1 MTIGQLRELLQRY
14 LTGKA
19 TDEELRVI
27 ERWFRRTEAKEY
39 SMTEEKREEIAARL
53 LPRLRAIAY
62 PEKGGA
68 QTSMGEGIRQV
79 SPGEE
84 VLSDRGR
91 VFVFSR
97 RIRRVAA
104 VFLILIGAA
113 AIVYRYRYPIL
124 DRIDPIPQRTV
135 IAGNYEIKSVVLPD
149 SSRAVLKSGSKIT
162 YPVRY
167 RGEERKVSMEG
178 EVFFD
183 IHKDP
188 SSVFTVRSV
197 QMDIRVLGTSF
208 VVADSQS
215 AARAVVHVLSGRIGV
230 VHGREDLG
238 ELQAGRELIYD
249 RSAGRALLRYADS
262 SQAVAWIHKTFSF
275 NETPLQSVFAAIESR
290 YSVRFVFRKRDPA
303 AVKLF
308 TGMFAET
315 DSLKDILLAL
325 SLSTGIRYSTI
336 DKTTIAVH
344 YP

>member
-19 TDEELRVI
+19 TDEELRII
-27 ERWFRRTEAKEY
+27 ERWFHR
-39 SMTEEKREEIAARL
+39 TEEKQYHLDREKRGEIAARL
-53 LPRLRAIAY
+53 LPRLHAIAY
-62 PEKGGA
+62 AE
-68 QTSMGEGIRQV
+68 EGV
-79 SPGEE
+79 SPASPGEQP
-84 VLSDRGR
+84 LSDRGR
-91 VFVFSR
+91 VFAFSR
-97 RIRRVAA
+97 RIRRIAA
-104 VFLILIGAA
+104 VFFILLGAA
-113 AIVYRYRYPIL
+113 AIVYHYRYNIL
-124 DRIDPIPQRTV
+124 DRIDPVPQRTV
-135 IAGNYEIKSVVLPD
+135 IAGLYEIKSVVLPD
-149 SSRAVLKSGSKIT
+149 SSRAVLKSGSSIT

-167 RGEERKVSMEG
+167 RGKERRVSMEG

-183 IHKDP
+183 VHKDP
-188 SSVFTVRSV
+188 SSVFTVRST

-208 VVADSQS
+208 VVADSQKAS
-215 AARAVVHVLSGRIGV
+215 SAVVRVLSGKIGV

-238 ELQAGRELIYD
+238 ELQAGKELIYD
-249 RSAGRALLRYADS
+249 RSSGRALWRYADS

-308 TGMFAET
+308 TGMFSDT

-336 DKTTIAVH
+336 DKKTIAVH